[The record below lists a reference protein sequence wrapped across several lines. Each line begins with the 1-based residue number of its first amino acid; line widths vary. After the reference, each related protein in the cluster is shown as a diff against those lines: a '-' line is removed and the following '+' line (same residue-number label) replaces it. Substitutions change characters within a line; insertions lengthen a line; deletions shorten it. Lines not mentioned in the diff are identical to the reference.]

1 MPVSKKPRR
10 VRRRS
15 HHEPISPPTRIKML
29 EQRRGMQVLF
39 DMFGAVLQQIARD
52 GTVDAMEDGDAVFC
66 TPDGQGLPVV
76 PSLHGFLCIF
86 EAHQVRSGRAMPME
100 PLTHLAKK
108 LADATPIEHCEVEA
122 ASSALDALR
131 VEALRMEVGY
141 AASLIQSAQIRVELE
156 MAGHSDSAGVAERQM

>member
-1 MPVSKKPRR
+1 M
-10 VRRRS
+10 
-15 HHEPISPPTRIKML
+15 
-29 EQRRGMQVLF
+29 LF

-86 EAHQVRSGRAMPME
+86 EAHQVRSGRAMPIG

-108 LADATPIEHCEVEA
+108 LSDMTPIELCEVEA

-156 MAGHSDSAGVAERQM
+156 LAEHSDSAGVAERQM